1 MLPVSSNQPQGFNIR
16 EGSRQRGW
24 HGWGRRRWRKI
35 GVLAGTMFIL
45 NQRYLHQLQASI
57 ETGFSYLA
65 HQAQTLPPC
74 INYGLGADLDRR
86 GLEC

>member
-1 MLPVSSNQPQGFNIR
+1 M
-16 EGSRQRGW
+16 
-24 HGWGRRRWRKI
+24 
-35 GVLAGTMFIL
+35 ML
-45 NQRYLHQLQASI
+45 NQQYLHQLQASI

-74 INYGLGADLDRR
+74 INYDLGADLDRR